1 MILGGILMIVFHI
14 LQIIGENVQDI
25 AEGNIYIFQIKFNK
39 KHDMFKSMLKELN
52 L

>member
-14 LQIIGENVQDI
+14 LQISGENVQDI
-25 AEGNIYIFQIKFNK
+25 AEGNIYILQIKFNK
-39 KHDMFKSMLKELN
+39 KHNMFQSILNELD